1 MKKGSLRNVV
11 LMWIRMSLGIG
22 ILMLPSYTKNFG
34 YFLAIILIT
43 IGALLNY
50 MSYKYIFEAAYYTE
64 KFNYFEIIKT
74 LLGKEL
80 SMVFNFTY
88 FLDLSSTVAIY
99 AIVTWKI
106 FVHILSH
113 MGYVPEN
120 WFLNK
125 ENLTLNDDNKD

>member
-1 MKKGSLRNVV
+1 MQKGSLRNVV

-22 ILMLPSYTKNFG
+22 ILMIPSYTKNFG
-34 YFLAIILIT
+34 YLIGILLIT

-50 MSYKYIFEAAYYTE
+50 VSYKYIFEAAFYTE
-64 KFNYFEIIKT
+64 KFNYFEIIKE
-74 LLGKEL
+74 LLGYKVSVL
-80 SMVFNFTY
+80 FNVTY

-113 MGYVPEN
+113 MGYVPSD

-125 ENLTLNDDNKD
+125 ENLTLND